1 MPLRSDEF
9 FPESY
14 YHVYNRGANR
24 EDIFLS
30 EENYSYCLRLLQK
43 YMSAYEVS
51 IVASCL
57 MPNHYHLLVRQDGN
71 TPVSEF
77 IQVVFNSYVQSFNTW
92 YDRTGTLFEGRFKHL
107 HVDSDSYILQV
118 CRYIHLN
125 PVEAGLVRMP
135 EEWPHSN
142 YQEWIGMRS
151 TWKCDAEF
159 VHQYF
164 PTAKNYQEFVID
176 YMKERHEDK
185 ELSKYLLD

>member
-14 YHVYNRGANR
+14 YHVFNRGASR

-30 EENYSYCLRLLQK
+30 EENYTYCLRLLQK

-51 IVASCL
+51 IVAFCL
-57 MPNHYHLLVRQDGN
+57 MPNH
-71 TPVSEF
+71 
-77 IQVVFNSYVQSFNTW
+77 
-92 YDRTGTLFEGRFKHL
+92 FEGRFKHL

-151 TWKCDAEF
+151 TWMCDAEF
-159 VHQYF
+159 VHQYL